1 MRRES
6 EVEKMKMC
14 YTDEENILI
23 LISLLKAHGIRKII
37 ASPGTT
43 NISFVGSV
51 QSDPFF
57 EVYSA
62 VDESKCCECHPYKWH
77 YHND

>member
-51 QSDPFF
+51 QSDPFLK
-57 EVYSA
+57 SIRL
-62 VDESKCCECHPYKWH
+62 
-77 YHND
+77 

>member
-1 MRRES
+1 MS
-6 EVEKMKMC
+6 HYYKVEIN
-14 YTDEENILI
+14 TLV
-23 LISLLKAHGIRKII
+23 LVSLLKEHNIRKII

-51 QSDPFF
+51 QIDPYL

-62 VDESKCCECHPYKWH
+62 VDERSAVFMACG
-77 YHND
+77 